1 MKIFSNK
8 FEDFVLD
15 MVTDIR
21 EEAINP
27 RRTAVINMN
36 TVNGFFKK
44 GDMYSNRLE
53 EVIPKIV
60 QTNEYFVHS
69 GKIFFTDFHTEDS
82 LEFKT
87 FPPHCIDEEEREII
101 DELKFFSER
110 SNAVIIEKNST
121 NAFFVSGFMTWLREN
136 LGAVD
141 NYVITGGF
149 SDVCVMQFALSM
161 KAYFDQLN
169 KPKNIIVIENA
180 TQTFDSDGHDGAK
193 MHVFA
198 VYNMI
203 LNGVN
208 VYSI

>member
-1 MKIFSNK
+1 
-8 FEDFVLD
+8 
-15 MVTDIR
+15 
-21 EEAINP
+21 
-27 RRTAVINMN
+27 
-36 TVNGFFKK
+36 
-44 GDMYSNRLE
+44 
-53 EVIPKIV
+53 
-60 QTNEYFVHS
+60 
-69 GKIFFTDFHTEDS
+69 
-82 LEFKT
+82 
-87 FPPHCIDEEEREII
+87 
-101 DELKFFSER
+101 
-110 SNAVIIEKNST
+110 
-121 NAFFVSGFMTWLREN
+121 MTWLREN

-161 KAYFDQLN
+161 NAYFDQLN